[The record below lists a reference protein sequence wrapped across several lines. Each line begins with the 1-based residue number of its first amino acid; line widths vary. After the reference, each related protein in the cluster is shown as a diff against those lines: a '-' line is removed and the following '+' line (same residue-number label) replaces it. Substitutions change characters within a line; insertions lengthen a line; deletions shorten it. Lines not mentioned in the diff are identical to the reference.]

1 MRLPEIEK
9 LRIVHYPDSVLK
21 KVSAPVEEFGPE
33 IKALVDKMLDLMHQ
47 GEGVGLAAPQ
57 VGLSLRMFVCN
68 PTGTAGDDHVFINP
82 RFAEL
87 TGAEEKE
94 EGCLSFPGV
103 TITKRRA
110 TRVEMDAVDTDG
122 RPIHLVGEDLIARI
136 WQHETDHLDGRL
148 IVDSMSATDEIAN
161 RRAIKRLTTDYK
173 AGQRSPV

>member
-1 MRLPEIEK
+1 MRPPDIEE
-9 LRIVHYPDSVLK
+9 LRIVHYPAPVLK

-33 IKALVDKMLDLMHQ
+33 IKALADRMLEIMHQ

-57 VGLSLRMFVCN
+57 VGVSLRMFVCN
-68 PTGTAGDDHVFINP
+68 HTGEAGDDRVFLNP
-82 RFAEL
+82 HFTEL

-110 TRVEMDAVDTDG
+110 TRVKMDAVDTAG
-122 RPIHLVGEDLIARI
+122 SPIHMVGEDLIARI
-136 WQHETDHLDGRL
+136 WQHETDHLDGTL
-148 IVDSMSATDEIAN
+148 IVDNMSATDEIAN
-161 RRAIKRLTTDYK
+161 RRAIKRLITDYK